1 MPSLKLLQSYL
12 VNRKQE
18 NTNEQFSQFVLR
30 IFLEDGN
37 DPFLDL
43 LISYLLVSNFGTA
56 SYTDEN
62 IPSYSGIHIKEVI
75 PNLENVSE
83 ISKWFYENY
92 MEANSGKFHLLTN
105 ENFQSAERKV
115 DDNMISNSKCKKL
128 LTLSCIML

>member
-1 MPSLKLLQSYL
+1 M
-12 VNRKQE
+12 
-18 NTNEQFSQFVLR
+18 LR

-83 ISKWFYENY
+83 ISKWFYNNY
-92 MEANSGKFHLLTN
+92 MEANSSKFHLLTN
-105 ENFQSAERKV
+105 ENFNQPKGKL
-115 DDNMISNSKCKKL
+115 MI
-128 LTLSCIML
+128 I